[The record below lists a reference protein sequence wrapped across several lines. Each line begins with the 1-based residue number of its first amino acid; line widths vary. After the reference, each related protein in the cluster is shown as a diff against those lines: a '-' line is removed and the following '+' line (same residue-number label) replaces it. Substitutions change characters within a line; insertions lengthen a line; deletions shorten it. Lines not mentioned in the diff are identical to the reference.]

1 MKKKILSSKTSQ
13 ENMGGN
19 SLISDVSESAQ
30 ENMGGNC
37 LISDVSEYAVQ

>member
-1 MKKKILSSKTSQ
+1 
-13 ENMGGN
+13 MGGN
-19 SLISDVSESAQ
+19 SLISDVSEYAQ